1 MKTQLNKLDSTPIRW
16 AAKGRW
22 ISILGTLCPELEIR
36 LAKPGRHGACP
47 VHGGQDGFRLFRDVD
62 VSGGGICNSCGA
74 RPDGFALLMWLR
86 GWDFPT
92 ALAAVA
98 QTLDGVSMTAN
109 LPARPHVPGTGV
121 HRPILSD
128 DRIRKLLRDTWNAG
142 SPWNAPESS
151 LLRAYLRN
159 RGLTPDAVRGPL
171 PLRFHPSLFYR
182 EEGKCLGRYPAML
195 ALMSGADGRPAT
207 IHRTFL
213 TLEGQKAPVPSP
225 KKLLPHASDRPLV
238 GGAVRLGWT
247 GSCVGIAEG
256 IETALAVRLATGM
269 TVWAALSCTFLE
281 RFQPPYGTEHV
292 VVWSDRDKNGAGQR
306 AAEALKD
313 RLESFG
319 IKVLVLLPPESGMD
333 WLDVLNRWG
342 VGGFPILRDPLA
354 LAA

>member
-1 MKTQLNKLDSTPIRW
+1 MKKMNKLDSAPIRW

-22 ISILGTLCPELEIR
+22 ISILGALCPELETH

-47 VHGGQDGFRLFRDVD
+47 VHGGQDGFRLFRDVE

-98 QTLDGVSMTAN
+98 QTLDGVSMTTS
-109 LPARPHVPGTGV
+109 LPARPRVPSTGV
-121 HRPILSD
+121 YRPILSD

-151 LLRAYLRN
+151 LLRTYLRN
-159 RGLTPDAVRGPL
+159 RGLTPEVFRGPL
-171 PLRFHPSLFYR
+171 PLRFHPSLSYR
-182 EEGKCLGRYPAML
+182 EEGTCLGRYPAML
-195 ALMSGADGRPAT
+195 ALMSSADGQPAT

-213 TLEGQKAPVPSP
+213 TLDGQKAPVPSP
-225 KKLLPHASDRPLV
+225 KKLMPHASGRPLV
-238 GGAVRLGWT
+238 GGVVRLGWS

-256 IETALAVRLATGM
+256 IETALAVRQAIGM
-269 TVWAALSCTFLE
+269 TIWAALSCTFLE

-292 VVWSDRDKNGAGQR
+292 VIWSDWDKNGAGQR

-313 RLESFG
+313 RLESSG
-319 IKVLVLLPPESGMD
+319 IKVLVLLPPEIGMD

-342 VGGFPILRDPLA
+342 FKGFPILPDPLA

>member
-1 MKTQLNKLDSTPIRW
+1 MKKMNKLDSTPIRR

-22 ISILGTLCPELEIR
+22 VSILGALCPELEIH
-36 LAKPGRHGACP
+36 LAKPGRHGTCP
-47 VHGGQDGFRLFRDVD
+47 VHGGQDGFRLFRDVE

-74 RPDGFALLMWLR
+74 RPDGFALLRWLR
-86 GWDFPT
+86 DWDFPT
-92 ALAAVA
+92 ALSAVA
-98 QTLDGVSMTAN
+98 RTLDGVSVTTE
-109 LPARPHVPGTGV
+109 LPARPRAPSANSV
-121 HRPILSD
+121 RPLLSD
-128 DRIRKLLRDTWNAG
+128 DRIRSLLRDTWNAG
-142 SPWNAPESS
+142 SPSNAPESS

-159 RGLTPDAVRGPL
+159 RSLTLETFRGPL
-171 PLRFHPSLFYR
+171 PLRFHPSLSYR
-182 EEGKCLGRYPAML
+182 EEGKCLGRWPAML

-213 TLEGQKAPVPSP
+213 TLDGQKAPVPSP
-225 KKLLPHASDRPLV
+225 KKLMPHASDRPLV

-247 GSCVGIAEG
+247 GPCVGIAEG
-256 IETALAVRLATGM
+256 IETALAVRQITGM

-292 VVWSDRDKNGAGQR
+292 VIWSDRDRNGAGQR

-313 RLESFG
+313 RLESSG

-333 WLDVLNRWG
+333 WLDVLNQWG
-342 VGGFPILRDPLA
+342 VDGFPILRDPLA

>member
-1 MKTQLNKLDSTPIRW
+1 MKKMNTLDSIPIRR

-22 ISILGTLCPELEIR
+22 ISILGALCPELETH

-74 RPDGFALLMWLR
+74 RPDGFALLMWLK

-98 QTLDGVSMTAN
+98 QNLDGVSMTAN
-109 LPARPHVPGTGV
+109 LSTRPHPPSAGV
-121 HRPILSD
+121 YRPILSD
-128 DRIRKLLRDTWNAG
+128 DRIRKLLRDTWNAA

-159 RGLTPDAVRGPL
+159 RGLTPEAFRGPL
-171 PLRFHPSLFYR
+171 PLRFHPCLSYR
-182 EEGKCLGRYPAML
+182 EIGKCLGQWPAML

-207 IHRTFL
+207 LHRTFL
-213 TLEGQKAPVPSP
+213 TLDGQKAPVPSP
-225 KKLLPHASDRPLV
+225 KKLMPHASDRPLV
-238 GGAVRLGWT
+238 GGAVRLGGT
-247 GSCVGIAEG
+247 NPCVGIAEG
-256 IETALAVRLATGM
+256 IETALAVRQATGM

-281 RFQPPYGTEHV
+281 RFRPPCGTEHV
-292 VVWSDRDKNGAGQR
+292 VIWSDLDKSGAGQR
-306 AAEALKD
+306 AAESLKS
-313 RLESFG
+313 RLESSG
-319 IKVLVLLPPESGMD
+319 IKVLVLLPPESGTD

-342 VGGFPILRDPLA
+342 IKGFPILREQLA